1 MVKIIFANKNTIQ
14 PNANL
19 YSEPKRTPL
28 TNLGKQQENQW
39 LRGPS
44 KKQPSGEDEVPTRL
58 SSEGMRSSYDEL
70 CETTL
75 AGENTLY

>member
-28 TNLGKQQENQW
+28 TNLGQQQENQW
-39 LRGPS
+39 LRGLP
-44 KKQPSGEDEVPTRL
+44 KNNPLGEMKSPQDYLVKV
-58 SSEGMRSSYDEL
+58 
-70 CETTL
+70 
-75 AGENTLY
+75 